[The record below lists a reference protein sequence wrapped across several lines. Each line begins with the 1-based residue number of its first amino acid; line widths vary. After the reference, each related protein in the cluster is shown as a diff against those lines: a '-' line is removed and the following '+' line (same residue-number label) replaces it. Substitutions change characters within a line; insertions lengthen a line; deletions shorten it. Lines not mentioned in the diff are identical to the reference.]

1 LPQFA
6 RFLDESFRQNEWV
19 YVSVTKRLDQPHMRG
34 YDTAKTPVF
43 RFPPEVVAN
52 YEAIKRLEAEQKK
65 KRD

>member
-1 LPQFA
+1 
-6 RFLDESFRQNEWV
+6 
-19 YVSVTKRLDQPHMRG
+19 MRG